1 MKMLSIY
8 FIYWILCFQ
17 VVDAQNNRQLR
28 FKANGEFKI
37 VQFTDTHIDLIDGDN
52 LMAYDVIKEVIDVEK
67 PDLVV
72 LTGDIVSQ
80 DNPQEAFKR
89 LAAGFEKAKVPW
101 AIVFGNHESEHNLSR
116 KLLSDFLPSLPFCLN
131 NTKDTTIG
139 FSTFAL
145 PVYDSSNK
153 PGAVVYCLDSNINST
168 LEPLVGGYAWFTS
181 SQINWYRKESN
192 LFTLKY
198 NKNPLPSVAFF
209 HIPLPEYTKVANS
222 GQGIFFGGKREVV
235 CCPEINTGMFAAML
249 EAGDVM
255 GTFVGHDHTNDY
267 IGLYYNIALAYGR
280 VSKQMK
286 NPSDPLPGGRVI
298 VLKQGKH
305 EFDSWIREYG
315 KKKVQESSYP
325 ASFKSK

>member
-1 MKMLSIY
+1 MRNLCTYLI
-8 FIYWILCFQ
+8 FCILCSSI
-17 VVDAQNNRQLR
+17 VNAQSNRQLK
-28 FKANGEFKI
+28 FNSSGEFKI
-37 VQFTDTHIDLIDGDN
+37 VQFTDTHIDLIEGDN
-52 LMAYDVIKEVIDVEK
+52 LKAYDIIKEVIDVEK
-67 PDLVV
+67 PDLAV

-116 KLLSDFLPSLPFCLN
+116 KDLSEFLPQLPFCLN
-131 NTKDTTIG
+131 SGMDTTIG

-153 PGAVVYCLDSNINST
+153 PSAVVYCLDSNINST
-168 LEPLVGGYAWFTS
+168 MQSVVGGYGWFTA

-192 LFTLKY
+192 QFSIKN
-198 NKNPLPSVAFF
+198 NKKPLLAVAFF
-209 HIPLPEYTKVANS
+209 HIPLPEYTKVANQ
-222 GQGIFFGGKREVV
+222 GQGTFFGGKREVV

-286 NPSDPLPGGRVI
+286 DPSDPLPGGRVI

-315 KKKVQESSYP
+315 KKKVQASSYP
-325 ASFKSK
+325 ASFK

>member
-1 MKMLSIY
+1 MKKP
-8 FIYWILCFQ
+8 FIYLIYCILCS
-17 VVDAQNNRQLR
+17 VIVNAQSNRPLK
-28 FKANGEFKI
+28 FNATGEFKI
-37 VQFTDTHIDLIDGDN
+37 VQFTDTHIDLIEHEN
-52 LMAYDVIKEVIDVEK
+52 LKAYEVIKEVIEIEK
-67 PDLVV
+67 PDLAV

-80 DNPQEAFKR
+80 DNPHEAFLR
-89 LAAGFEKAKVPW
+89 LAGIFATAKVPW

-116 KLLSDFLPSLPFCLN
+116 KRLSDFLPQLAFCLN
-131 NTKDTTIG
+131 STSDTTIG

-145 PVYDSSNK
+145 PVYDSSNN

-168 LEPLVGGYAWFTS
+168 MQSVVGGYGWFTA
-181 SQINWYRKESN
+181 SQINWYRKESS
-192 LFTLKY
+192 LFTTKN
-198 NKNPLPSVAFF
+198 NKKPLSAVAFF
-209 HIPLPEYTKVANS
+209 HIPLPEYTKVANQ
-222 GQGIFFGGKREVV
+222 GQGTFFGGKREVV

-249 EAGDVM
+249 EGGDVM

-286 NPSDPLPGGRVI
+286 DPADPLPGGRVI

-325 ASFKSK
+325 ASFK

>member
-1 MKMLSIY
+1 MKKFCLY
-8 FIYWILCFQ
+8 LVYLILCSSIIK
-17 VVDAQNNRQLR
+17 AQSNRQLK
-28 FKANGEFKI
+28 FNPNGEFKI

-52 LMAYDVIKEVIDVEK
+52 LRAYDVILEVIEVEK

-116 KLLSDFLPSLPFCLN
+116 KHLSEFLPKLPFCLN
-131 NTKDTTIG
+131 STMDTTIG

-168 LEPLVGGYAWFTS
+168 LQSVVGGYGWFTA

-192 LFTLKY
+192 QFSIKN
-198 NKNPLPSVAFF
+198 NKKPLPAVAFF
-209 HIPLPEYTKVANS
+209 HIPLPEYTKVANQ
-222 GQGIFFGGKREVV
+222 GQGTFFGGKREVV

-286 NPSDPLPGGRVI
+286 DPSDPLPGGRVI

-305 EFDSWIREYG
+305 EFNTWIREFG
-315 KKKVQESSYP
+315 KKKVQECNYP
-325 ASFKSK
+325 ASFK

>member
-1 MKMLSIY
+1 MKNPCIY
-8 FIYWILCFQ
+8 LIYCILCSSI
-17 VVDAQNNRQLR
+17 VSAQSNRQLK
-28 FKANGEFKI
+28 FNANGEFKI
-37 VQFTDTHIDLIDGDN
+37 VQFTDTHIDLIEGDN
-52 LMAYDVIKEVIDVEK
+52 LKAYDIIKEVIEVEK

-89 LAAGFEKAKVPW
+89 LASGFEKVKVPW

-116 KLLSDFLPSLPFCLN
+116 KLLSDFLPNLPFCMN
-131 NTKDTTIG
+131 STSDTTIG

-145 PVYDSSNK
+145 PVYASSNK
-153 PGAVVYCLDSNINST
+153 PAAIVYCLDSNINST
-168 LEPLVGGYAWFTS
+168 MQSVVGGYGWFTA
-181 SQINWYRKESN
+181 SQINWFRKESN
-192 LFTLKY
+192 LFSIKN
-198 NKNPLPSVAFF
+198 NKKPLPAVAFF
-209 HIPLPEYTKVANS
+209 HIPLPEYTKVANQ
-222 GQGIFFGGKREVV
+222 GQGTFFGGKREVV

-267 IGLYYNIALAYGR
+267 IGLYYNIALSYGR

-286 NPSDPLPGGRVI
+286 DPSDPLPGGRVI

-315 KKKVQESSYP
+315 KKKVQETSYP
-325 ASFKSK
+325 ASFK